1 MYRPILSLPM
11 SLQFGVKQY
20 LKEKK
25 HFRQLTS
32 VTQTN
37 EEEVG
42 IRRVYDLQ
50 LLEKLEALYSVL
62 NRRLS
67 LQKQPDFLYG
77 YRPSTADVYLFAHLA
92 AIQDVPSTLS
102 HILSD
107 YPFLQ
112 DYYERVMRMYFT
124 PMNPDTPC
132 SDNLFVQ
139 KRGLK
144 IELSNQKDCF
154 TTRKTPCT
162 RTMEE

>member
-1 MYRPILSLPM
+1 MYRPLLSLPV

-20 LKEKK
+20 IKEKK
-25 HFRQLTS
+25 HFSQFTS
-32 VTQTN
+32 ITQTN

-42 IRRVYDLQ
+42 TLFLCDKVAFEKAGSSLRCAQ
-50 LLEKLEALYSVL
+50 SQTLLTETA
-62 NRRLS
+62 R
-67 LQKQPDFLYG
+67 FLYG
-77 YRPSTADVYLFAHLA
+77 YRPSSADVYLFAHLA

-112 DYYERVMRMYFT
+112 DYYQRVMRMYFT

-162 RTMEE
+162 RRIEW